1 MRPKIVFTAF
11 IVAFCVAI
19 TFATVT
25 TIRQV
30 NMQTSSPVEHSI
42 ARS

>member
-1 MRPKIVFTAF
+1 MVPRTVFTTF

-30 NMQTSSPVEHSI
+30 NLHDMHTSSDRP
-42 ARS
+42 AA